1 MDGLKRFNEIF
12 KEVKLQRSREL
23 SRRRERNLMEEWE
36 RDDEDNNRRRTG
48 REDEMPDLLAAEEL
62 KFVSMSD
69 FDFE

>member
-23 SRRRERNLMEEWE
+23 SRRRERNLKEEWE
-36 RDDEDNNRRRTG
+36 RGDEDNNRRRTG
-48 REDEMPDLLAAEEL
+48 REDEMPDLLAGEEL